1 MHSSRRSHQTV
12 KERQELIQALKRL
25 ITTIEYCLPYA
36 PKVLYISLYLLNKKA
51 KKILIEVLNN
61 KSSWRSYDKPRK
73 T

>member
-1 MHSSRRSHQTV
+1 MNSSRRSRQTV

-25 ITTIEYCLPYA
+25 ITAIEYCLPYT
-36 PKVLYISLYLLNKKA
+36 PKMLYISLYLLNKKA
-51 KKILIEVLNN
+51 KGILIKVLND

>member
-1 MHSSRRSHQTV
+1 MNSSRRSRQTV

-36 PKVLYISLYLLNKKA
+36 PKVLYISLYFLNKKA

>member
-1 MHSSRRSHQTV
+1 MNSSRRQYQTV

-25 ITTIEYCLPYA
+25 ITVIEYCLPYA